1 MRKLIAALCLAV
13 AAVAV
18 SHAQAPFADVP
29 KDHWAYEAV
38 NTLAQRGIV
47 IGYPDG
53 TFGGKREMTRYEF
66 AVAVSRMLPQ
76 VEQYVKDQVAAASPK
91 AAPAPDLSNLASKD
105 DLKGL
110 LTKEDF
116 DTISKLVDQFAPE
129 LKMLQVD
136 VAGIRRDIQSLTTRV
151 SAIESELDRVKISG
165 EMNAIGRGS
174 SIQSGSLSRK
184 VYPTDIDGRNL
195 NRTDNLL
202 DPAQVYFDTD
212 LNLKLRVN
220 KGVYANTTLSIGNY
234 IGGFASAPR
243 ATFPYGQAGN
253 GSNNAEITPW
263 KAYISA
269 PVKAPILGD
278 VQIEAGKTGIKF
290 TPYTLRLQDYD
301 SYTNITK
308 TDNGEY
314 VISGLKGRFN
324 LGGFHLTAYAGTHGA
339 DDTASGMPLFITANF
354 TPRPQNPLNETSLAL
369 FPGLPSAVVELR
381 QSAGLHATTSLF
393 GKNNIGLTYITAG
406 TNDSTYYDG
415 TSVVP
420 VTRAE
425 IYGANAKLK
434 LFKGIGFSGEFA
446 SSVLTDASGSA
457 QGGSVWPTDK
467 HNAYDGR
474 FTKEFGSLEL
484 MAGYRQ
490 IDPFF
495 GAPGDWGHIGSWK
508 NPTNIKGF
516 VSTAELE
523 VSSKLT
529 LTGGFDDYASVVR
542 GVNTQAPS
550 VTALGSSAL
559 GNALDSSDDTKFQH
573 ITAGLKYD
581 VTGATSLNLG
591 LEQVRYTDIANPA
604 AQSANGDPKESY
616 YNFGI
621 GSDLGDNTTLRLLYQ
636 IIDYKNSFLTNGE
649 NARGNVAVAQ
659 FQVKF

>member
-1 MRKLIAALCLAV
+1 MRKLIAALVLASAAIV
-13 AAVAV
+13 A

-53 TFGGKREMTRYEF
+53 TFGGKRGMTRYEF
-66 AVAVSRMLPQ
+66 AVAIGRMLPQ
-76 VEQYVKDQVAAASPK
+76 VEQAIKEQVASAAPK
-91 AAPAPDLSNLASKD
+91 AVPAPDTSNLATKD
-105 DLKGL
+105 ELKGL

-116 DTISKLVDQFAPE
+116 ETISKLVDQFTPE

-136 VAGIRRDIQSLTTRV
+136 VAGVRRDIKSLTSRI
-151 SAIESELDRVKISG
+151 SAIEAELDRVQISG

-174 SIQSGSLSRK
+174 SIERGTLARK
-184 VYPTDIDGRNL
+184 VYPTDVDGRNL
-195 NRTDNLL
+195 QKSNNII

-234 IGGFASAPR
+234 IGGYASAPR

-269 PVKAPILGD
+269 PINAPVLGD
-278 VQIEAGKTGIKF
+278 VQLEAGKTGIKF
-290 TPYTLRLQDYD
+290 TPYTLRLPDYD
-301 SYTNITK
+301 TYTKISK
-308 TDNGEY
+308 TDNGEL
-314 VISGLKGRFN
+314 VFSGLKGKFN
-324 LGGFHLTAYAGTHGA
+324 LGGFRVTAYAGTHGSEA
-339 DDTASGMPLFITANF
+339 TASGMPLFVTANF
-354 TPRPQNPLNETSLAL
+354 TPRPQNPLSEIPLAL
-369 FPGLPSAVVELR
+369 FPGLPAAVIELR

-393 GKNNIGLTYITAG
+393 GKNNIGLTYVAAG
-406 TNDSTYYDG
+406 TTDSSYYDG
-415 TSVVP
+415 STVTP

-425 IYGANAKLK
+425 VYGANAKLK
-434 LFKGIGFSGEFA
+434 LFKGIGFNGEFA
-446 SSVLTDASGSA
+446 SSTITDASRT
-457 QGGSVWPTDK
+457 GGSSLWPSSL

-474 FTKEFGSLEL
+474 LSKEFGSLDL

-490 IDPFF
+490 VDPFF
-495 GAPGDWGHIGSWK
+495 GAPGDWGRLGSWK

-529 LTGGFDDYASVVR
+529 LTGGFDAYQSVVR
-542 GVNTQAPS
+542 GVNTVVKSIDGP
-550 VTALGSSAL
+550 SSAL
-559 GNALDSSDDTKFQH
+559 GNALDSSGDTKLQH

-581 VTGATSLNLG
+581 VTGATTLDLG

-604 AQSANGDPKESY
+604 AQSEGGDPKESY
-616 YNFGI
+616 YNI
-621 GSDLGDNTTLRLLYQ
+621 GVGSELGGNTTLRLLYQ
-636 IIDYKNSFLTNGE
+636 VIDYKNHFLTKGE
-649 NARGNVAVAQ
+649 NARGSVAVAQ